1 MSGEPITTYTSR
13 WPDGALIS
21 GDWLSVVRPKP
32 TAQDA
37 WVTNDFGPEPR
48 IRCAIQ
54 GRGNSL
60 EITVDDCAMW
70 IDCETAEDL
79 EPIVRELQARIAML
93 SPGIGRER

>member
-1 MSGEPITTYTSR
+1 MSGEPITTGTMP
-13 WPDGALIS
+13 WPDGAGIS

-32 TAQDA
+32 K
-37 WVTNDFGPEPR
+37 PR